1 MQRPT
6 ITHWSPV
13 KCILRYLKETV
24 GHGLLIQRSSSSS
37 LMAYSD
43 ADLASCPDDKKSIG
57 GYYIFMACNLISWS
71 AKKQST
77 FSRSSTEAE
86 YRAIADITAELTW
99 LSSLLH
105 ELGIS
110 QSQSPT
116 LWCDNIGATYLTINH
131 VFHAR
136 TKHREI
142 DCHFVHDKVASR
154 QLTVQFLSSKDQIA
168 DIFTKPLVAT
178 RFATLCSKLS
188 FVPCR

>member
-43 ADLASCPDDKKSIG
+43 ADWASCPDYKKSVG
-57 GYYIFMACNLISWS
+57 GYYIYMGCNFSWA
-71 AKKQST
+71 AKKQNIV
-77 FSRSSTEAE
+77 SRSSIGAE
-86 YRAIADITAELTW
+86 YRAIVDTTTELTW
-99 LSSLLH
+99 LSALLN

-116 LWCDNIGATYLTINH
+116 LWCDNIGATYLISYANQ
-131 VFHAR
+131 AYR
-136 TKHREI
+136 N
-142 DCHFVHDKVASR
+142 
-154 QLTVQFLSSKDQIA
+154 
-168 DIFTKPLVAT
+168 
-178 RFATLCSKLS
+178 
-188 FVPCR
+188 

>member
-1 MQRPT
+1 M
-6 ITHWSPV
+6 IIS
-13 KCILRYLKETV
+13 
-24 GHGLLIQRSSSSS
+24 GHYALAANNVAANDQISC
-37 LMAYSD
+37 SD
-43 ADLASCPDDKKSIG
+43 
-57 GYYIFMACNLISWS
+57 
-71 AKKQST
+71 
-77 FSRSSTEAE
+77 
-86 YRAIADITAELTW
+86 IADTTAKVTW
-99 LSSLLH
+99 LSALLN

-116 LWCDNIGATYLTINH
+116 LWCDNIGATYLTVNR

-142 DCHFVHDKVASR
+142 DCHFVCDKVASC

-178 RFATLCSKLS
+178 QFATLHSKLT